1 MKSNRLQMLLSVFY
15 DYHRKDANGNE
26 RELHLKEAIECLS
39 YDQKEMENKLTTVMT
54 SLENGEQTVFIDND
68 SFTVTKLELTGE
80 NHYYHDNYQLATVV
94 RGSGTVDGVPIKVG
108 DNFLI
113 PQGNKIVFDG
123 HMTIMMTT
131 R

>member
-54 SLENGEQTVFIDND
+54 SLE
-68 SFTVTKLELTGE
+68 KW
-80 NHYYHDNYQLATVV
+80 
-94 RGSGTVDGVPIKVG
+94 
-108 DNFLI
+108 
-113 PQGNKIVFDG
+113 
-123 HMTIMMTT
+123 
-131 R
+131 

>member
-1 MKSNRLQMLLSVFY
+1 
-15 DYHRKDANGNE
+15 
-26 RELHLKEAIECLS
+26 
-39 YDQKEMENKLTTVMT
+39 MENKLKTVMT

>member
-1 MKSNRLQMLLSVFY
+1 MHVIIQDLDIQNHQDGLL
-15 DYHRKDANGNE
+15 
-26 RELHLKEAIECLS
+26 
-39 YDQKEMENKLTTVMT
+39 
-54 SLENGEQTVFIDND
+54 ND
-68 SFTVTKLELTGE
+68 EFTVTILELTGE
-80 NHYYHDNYQLATVV
+80 NHYYHDNYQLATAV